1 MFCVTRRASTTI
13 CQLTG
18 DIFRSLA
25 KQTHQESR
33 SPGSKIRVHSDPVH
47 LEERL
52 ESDSND
58 SVHMKEK

>member
-1 MFCVTRRASTTI
+1 MFSVTRRASTTI

-25 KQTHQESR
+25 EQTHQESR
-33 SPGSKIRVHSDPVH
+33 SPERRLRVHSDPVH

-52 ESDSND
+52 ETDLND
-58 SVHMKEK
+58 SVHMEEK

>member
-1 MFCVTRRASTTI
+1 MFSVTRRASTTI

-25 KQTHQESR
+25 EQTRQESR
-33 SPGSKIRVHSDPVH
+33 SPESRLRVHSDPVH

-52 ESDSND
+52 ETDLND
-58 SVHMKEK
+58 SVHMEEK